1 MQTDC
6 IQSLEIIIPNIF
18 TRFGRA
24 KEIAPKSGGRQIAR
38 DGYGVPM
45 RMTHAQMYSRLL
57 ASDADYDGRF
67 FTGVLTTGI
76 YCLPSCRARKPKSE
90 NVRFFQSAEA
100 ARGAGLRPCR
110 KCHPDDFALGADPV
124 LEAIETLVAEIR
136 AEPAKFADAREIVR
150 RSGYGTTRAI
160 ELFKRHY
167 HATPAEVLLDARV
180 RNAKS
185 LLLGKGGNVS
195 DAAFSSGFES
205 LSGFHESFRRFT
217 GLTPAAYRELR
228 TATEFDIALPP
239 KPALDELRHAMSRD
253 VSSVSERLAGDDYE
267 LALNLGG
274 NPAILKIHLDPE
286 KVRVHCPKGTAIEA
300 HGVAARILGLGQDSE
315 AFERLA
321 TRLGFSRLV
330 SGGQGLR
337 ICQTPTAF
345 DGLLWTII
353 GQQINLP
360 FTFRLRRRLFEL
372 AGTPVAGGLIAPP
385 SPAQVATL
393 HPRQLLALQF
403 SRQKA
408 DYVIAVAR
416 LVAEGRL
423 EPEAM
428 REHSAT
434 RVERTLLGTRGL
446 GPWSVNYIMMR
457 SLGFSDCLPVGDTGV
472 TSSLQK
478 LMSLETRP
486 DADATRRLMSIFS
499 PHRSLA
505 TAHLWRLLRE
515 KP

>member
-1 MQTDC
+1 
-6 IQSLEIIIPNIF
+6 
-18 TRFGRA
+18 
-24 KEIAPKSGGRQIAR
+24 
-38 DGYGVPM
+38 
-45 RMTHAQMYSRLL
+45 MYARLL
-57 ASDADYDGRF
+57 ASDADFDGRF

-90 NVRFFQSAEA
+90 NVRFFQTAEA

-124 LEAIETLVAEIR
+124 LESIETLVAEIR
-136 AEPAKFADAREIVR
+136 AEPSKFPDAREIVR

-180 RNAKS
+180 RKAKS

-195 DAAFSSGFES
+195 DAALAAGFES

-217 GLTPAAYRELR
+217 GMTPASFRELR
-228 TATEFDIALPP
+228 TATNFEITLPP
-239 KPALDELRHAMSRD
+239 GYALDELRHALSRD
-253 VSSVSERLAGDDYE
+253 ISSVSERLDGDEYQ
-267 LALNLGG
+267 LALTLGSG
-274 NPAILKIHLDPE
+274 PEVLKIHLDPA
-286 KVRVHCPKGTAIEA
+286 KVTVRCPKSTALEA
-300 HGVAARILGLGQDSE
+300 HAVAARILGLGQDSE
-315 AFERLA
+315 ALERLA
-321 TRLGFSRLV
+321 TRLGFARLV
-330 SGGQGLR
+330 SGGKGMR

-345 DGLLWTII
+345 DGLVWTIV

-385 SPAQVATL
+385 SPAQVASL
-393 HPRQLLALQF
+393 DPRQLLALQF

-416 LVAEGRL
+416 LVLEGRL
-423 EPEAM
+423 DPEAM

-457 SLGFSDCLPVGDTGV
+457 SLGFADCLPIGDTGV
-472 TSSLQK
+472 TSSLK
-478 LMSLETRP
+478 NLMNLETRP
-486 DADATRRLMSIFS
+486 DADATRRLMSVFS

-505 TAHLWRLLRE
+505 TAHLWRLLRI

>member
-1 MQTDC
+1 
-6 IQSLEIIIPNIF
+6 
-18 TRFGRA
+18 
-24 KEIAPKSGGRQIAR
+24 
-38 DGYGVPM
+38 M

-100 ARGAGLRPCR
+100 ARGAGLRPCQ
-110 KCHPDDFALGADPV
+110 KCRPDDFALGADPV
-124 LEAIETLVAEIR
+124 LESIETLVAEIR
-136 AEPAKFADAREIVR
+136 SDPSGFADARQIVH

-180 RNAKS
+180 RKAKS
-185 LLLGKGGNVS
+185 LLLGKSGNVS
-195 DAAFSSGFES
+195 DVAFSSGFES
-205 LSGFHESFRRFT
+205 LSGFHDSFRRFT
-217 GLTPAAYRELR
+217 GLTPVAYRNLR
-228 TATEFDIALPP
+228 TAAEFEITLPP
-239 KPALDELRHAMSRD
+239 GYALDELRHALSRD
-253 VSSVSERLAGDDYE
+253 TSSVNERLTGDDYE

-274 NPAILKIHLDPE
+274 SPAVLKIHLDPA
-286 KVRVHCPKGTAIEA
+286 KVTVRCPKGSAVEA
-300 HGVAARILGLGQDSE
+300 HGVAAHILGLGQDSE

-321 TRLGFSRLV
+321 VRLGFARLV
-330 SGGQGLR
+330 SGGKGLR

-360 FTFRLRRRLFEL
+360 FTYRLRRRLFEL

-385 SPAQVATL
+385 SPAQVAAL
-393 HPRQLLALQF
+393 DPRQLLAQQF

-408 DYVIAVAR
+408 DYVVAVAR
-416 LVAEGRL
+416 LVTEGRL
-423 EPEAM
+423 DPEAM
-428 REHSAT
+428 RELSAT

-457 SLGFSDCLPVGDTGV
+457 SLGFADCLPIGDTGV
-472 TSSLQK
+472 TSSLK
-478 LMSLETRP
+478 NLMKLETRP

-505 TAHLWRLLRE
+505 TAHLWRLLRA
-515 KP
+515 KS